1 MRTILGTLFGVDEFM
16 PHKQKN
22 ISVVFFRTLSGNE
35 PVREW
40 LLTLS
45 PQDRKV
51 IGVDL
56 MKVEFGWPIGMPV
69 CRPLGQGLWEV
80 RSNLPSGRIARVLF
94 CMTGAD
100 MFLLTGFIKTT
111 QKTPSKELA
120 IARSRQAEVMRN
132 E

>member
-1 MRTILGTLFGVDEFM
+1 M
-16 PHKQKN
+16 PHEQKH
-22 ISVVFFRTLSGNE
+22 ISIVFFRMHSGIE
-35 PVREW
+35 PVRQW
-40 LLTLS
+40 LLTLP
-45 PQDRKV
+45 PQDRKT

-69 CRPLGQGLWEV
+69 CRPFGQGLWEV

-94 CMTGAD
+94 CMTGGD
-100 MFLLTGFIKTT
+100 MYLLNGFIKTA
-111 QKTPSKELA
+111 QKTPPKELT